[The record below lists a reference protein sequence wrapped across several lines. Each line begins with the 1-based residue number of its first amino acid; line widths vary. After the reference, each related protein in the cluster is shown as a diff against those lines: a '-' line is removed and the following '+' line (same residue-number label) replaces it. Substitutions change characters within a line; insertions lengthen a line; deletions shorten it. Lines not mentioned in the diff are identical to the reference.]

1 MIATDYGI
9 EVNRKVAKVMTPVRV
24 DPRVVEQINHLG
36 SRFDF
41 TLSEYIRTAIDEK
54 LQRDMEKLKA
64 KALYA

>member
-9 EVNRKVAKVMTPVRV
+9 EVNRKVAKVMMPVRV
-24 DPRVVEQINHLG
+24 DPGVVATINDLG
-36 SRFDF
+36 QRFDF
-41 TLSEYIRTAIDEK
+41 TLSEYVRTAIDEK